1 MASGCCKVCGRYTE
15 YLLIGDFCSD
25 GCKSKFYSEQS
36 KNYYAQKKA
45 EQEKQEQ
52 IFRDKVKTAASV
64 ASAAMIA
71 EQTAMMKET
80 RRKEMAEEQARQQEE
95 YQKQLEE
102 EAELEEYCKQVGF
115 KNADEAREWK
125 KRYPDLDVD
134 QLAEKK
140 REELKEIQGDRDFH
154 ARMYKNYMDF
164 YKNNANESDKE
175 LGAKLKKLAV
185 KLGNTS
191 EFWEVCVLVIL
202 PLIVLIFGLAFRK
215 KFIYNLPPILRL
227 GGFSAFI
234 FWLGFSLQIPRFIQ
248 GMRIKSAVHKIVR
261 IKSKSDYPFFNL
273 PQEWYKGRTETYSL
287 SEIISL
293 VGIIVILCIIPP
305 KILTLIFHKS
315 WIAGLSWILEIV
327 IGGFVLFI
335 IMGAGEFHEKSVQE
349 IHNSYFIK
357 HHVFEKIGPF
367 VGSEGNFDSWLK
379 GQHSFYESYEDK
391 KGKTEYACSF
401 LPRHK
406 DEKFIEK
413 YAKCTKSKIYC
424 VDQLY
429 GKNQHEIENAK
440 NSFNAPITIERL
452 CALENEKKNF
462 LSYAQVKKAIE
473 HDFGSCHG
481 EIGKVD
487 PDPAIIEFNGGM
499 EEWSW
504 IKNKE
509 DKFGYVSEEEKEKYY
524 RRADKF
530 REKAMKKIEN
540 FDDKKIEKRCTIIYE
555 LKVLHQKYVMK

>member
-191 EFWEVCVLVIL
+191 EFWDLCILGIL
-202 PLIVLIFGLAFRK
+202 PLIVLISGLVFRK
-215 KFIYNLPPILRL
+215 KFIYNLPPFLRL

-248 GMRIKSAVHKIVR
+248 GRRIKSAVRKIVR

-273 PQEWYKGRTETYSL
+273 PSEWYKGRTEIYSIT
-287 SEIISL
+287 ETISL
-293 VGIIVILCIIPP
+293 VGLIVLLCVFPP
-305 KILTLIFHKS
+305 KILTFIFHKS
-315 WIAGLSWILEIV
+315 WIAGLSWTLEIV
-327 IGGFVLFI
+327 IGGLVLFI
-335 IMGAGEFHEKSVQE
+335 ILGAGEFHEKSVQE
-349 IHNSYFIK
+349 THNSYFIK
-357 HHVFEKIGPF
+357 HHIFEKIGPF

-391 KGKTEYACSF
+391 NGKKEYACSF

-429 GKNQHEIENAK
+429 EKNQNKENTK
-440 NSFNAPITIERL
+440 KENFMAPADL
-452 CALENEKKNF
+452 YFLKK
-462 LSYAQVKKAIE
+462 LDTDKKSYLTYQDVKKAIE
-473 HDFGSCHG
+473 HNFGSSHG
-481 EIGKVD
+481 EIGKLTGT
-487 PDPAIIEFNGGM
+487 N
-499 EEWSW
+499 EELPW
-504 IKNKE
+504 IKQREEKY
-509 DKFGYVSEEEKEKYY
+509 GYVSKEEKERFYKV
-524 RRADKF
+524 ADKY
-530 REKAMKKIEN
+530 REKAMKKIKN
-540 FDDKKIEKRCTIIYE
+540 FESANVNKRGDIISDLNLLYDKYIWAKK
-555 LKVLHQKYVMK
+555 